1 MQGLIMERR
10 EVRYLIN
17 YKREVE
23 EILRKYSL
31 NTEEGRMDCAEDIKE
46 IMLIDDDCA
55 NKNNCTVAFK
65 EILILINRKV
75 RNLQSYTLFEFVG
88 YIIGML
94 DILELYEEDV
104 FMQL

>member
-1 MQGLIMERR
+1 MEKR
-10 EVRYLIN
+10 EVKYLVN

-23 EILRKYSL
+23 DILRKYAL
-31 NTEEGRMDCAEDIKE
+31 NTDEGRMDCAGEIKE

-65 EILILINRKV
+65 EVLRLINKKV

-88 YIIGML
+88 YIVGML
-94 DILELYEEDV
+94 DILELYEEDI
-104 FMQL
+104 FMQF

>member
-23 EILRKYSL
+23 EILRKFSL

>member
-1 MQGLIMERR
+1 MEKR
-10 EVRYLIN
+10 EVKYLVN

-31 NTEEGRMDCAEDIKE
+31 NTEEGRMDCVEEIKE
-46 IMLIDDDCA
+46 IVLVDQECA
-55 NKNNCTVAFK
+55 KKNNCTVAFQ
-65 EILILINRKV
+65 EMLILINRKV

-88 YIIGML
+88 YIMGML
-94 DILELYEEDV
+94 DILNLYEEDA

>member
-1 MQGLIMERR
+1 MEKR
-10 EVRYLIN
+10 EVKYLVN

-31 NTEEGRMDCAEDIKE
+31 NTEEGRMDCVEEIKE
-46 IMLIDDDCA
+46 IVLVDQECTK
-55 NKNNCTVAFK
+55 KNNCTVAFQ
-65 EILILINRKV
+65 EMLILINKKV

-88 YIIGML
+88 YIMGML
-94 DILELYEEDV
+94 DILNLYEEDA

>member
-1 MQGLIMERR
+1 MEKR
-10 EVRYLIN
+10 EVKYLVN

-23 EILRKYSL
+23 DILRKYAL
-31 NTEEGRMDCAEDIKE
+31 NTDEGKMDCAEEIKE
-46 IMLIDDDCA
+46 IMLIDEDCA

>member
-1 MQGLIMERR
+1 MEGLIMEKR
-10 EVRYLIN
+10 EARYLIN
-17 YKREVE
+17 YKREIE
-23 EILRKYSL
+23 NILRKYPL
-31 NTEEGRMDCAEDIKE
+31 NTEEGRMDCAEEIKDI
-46 IMLIDDDCA
+46 ILIDENCA

-65 EILILINRKV
+65 EILILINKRT

-88 YIIGML
+88 YIMGIL

>member
-1 MQGLIMERR
+1 MEKR
-10 EVRYLIN
+10 EVKYLVN

-23 EILRKYSL
+23 DILRKYSL
-31 NTEEGRMDCAEDIKE
+31 NTEEGRMDCAENIKE
-46 IMLIDDDCA
+46 IMLIDEDCA

-94 DILELYEEDV
+94 DILSLYEEDV

>member
-1 MQGLIMERR
+1 MEKR
-10 EVRYLIN
+10 EVKYLVN

-23 EILRKYSL
+23 DILRKYAL
-31 NTEEGRMDCAEDIKE
+31 NTDEGKMDCAEEIKE
-46 IMLIDDDCA
+46 IMLIDEDCA

-75 RNLQSYTLFEFVG
+75 RNLQSYTLFEFIG

-94 DILELYEEDV
+94 DVLELYEEDA